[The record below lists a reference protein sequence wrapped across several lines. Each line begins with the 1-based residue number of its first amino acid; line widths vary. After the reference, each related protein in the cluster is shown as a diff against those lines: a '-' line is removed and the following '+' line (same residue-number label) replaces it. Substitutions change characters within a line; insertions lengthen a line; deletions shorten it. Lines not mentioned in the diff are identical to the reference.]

1 MIREGEGEGL
11 KYLNYFCY
19 IDRLSQT
26 DLEES
31 QENKIKKILAHA
43 YENTDYYH
51 GMFEKIGFHP
61 SRIKVKDEM
70 LKIPLLTKDIVRR
83 NFESLMARNLARS
96 HVTEASTGGSTGV
109 PMRFLRDRR
118 SLFLRRGQELYFDRW
133 MGYRIGT
140 KVAYFVSGS
149 HYDGRI
155 SQLKAR
161 VRNATCERMLSF
173 DPHDITD
180 EYLEKFLDAYLA
192 FRPAMIKC
200 FPNALTPF
208 AGFVARARVNLP
220 PVQAISCT
228 GENLYAQQR
237 GKFEHIFGGEVFEKV
252 GTRESGVFA
261 CECKEHRGLHV
272 FTEGIY
278 LELLKENGE
287 PAGPGEMGR
296 VVITDLFNMAMPLIR
311 YEIGDM
317 AVAGNGTR
325 CPCGS
330 KLPLIDKLLGRD
342 RDIVVDSYGNPKPGY
357 LFVEAIKNM
366 NLSAQIQVV
375 QENPRLLVVR
385 IAKQGM
391 NENNPDA
398 LRDDF
403 QKIVGPHVEIRF
415 EYPNTIDRDPSG
427 KFRYVISKV
436 KYW

>member
-1 MIREGEGEGL
+1 
-11 KYLNYFCY
+11 
-19 IDRLSQT
+19 
-26 DLEES
+26 
-31 QENKIKKILAHA
+31 
-43 YENTDYYH
+43 
-51 GMFEKIGFHP
+51 
-61 SRIKVKDEM
+61 
-70 LKIPLLTKDIVRR
+70 
-83 NFESLMARNLARS
+83 
-96 HVTEASTGGSTGV
+96 
-109 PMRFLRDRR
+109 
-118 SLFLRRGQELYFDRW
+118 
-133 MGYRIGT
+133 
-140 KVAYFVSGS
+140 
-149 HYDGRI
+149 
-155 SQLKAR
+155 
-161 VRNATCERMLSF
+161 
-173 DPHDITD
+173 
-180 EYLEKFLDAYLA
+180 
-192 FRPAMIKC
+192 
-200 FPNALTPF
+200 
-208 AGFVARARVNLP
+208 
-220 PVQAISCT
+220 
-228 GENLYAQQR
+228 
-237 GKFEHIFGGEVFEKV
+237 
-252 GTRESGVFA
+252 
-261 CECKEHRGLHV
+261 
-272 FTEGIY
+272 
-278 LELLKENGE
+278 
-287 PAGPGEMGR
+287 MGR

>member
-1 MIREGEGEGL
+1 M
-11 KYLNYFCY
+11 
-19 IDRLSQT
+19 
-26 DLEES
+26 
-31 QENKIKKILAHA
+31 H
-43 YENTDYYH
+43 
-51 GMFEKIGFHP
+51 
-61 SRIKVKDEM
+61 
-70 LKIPLLTKDIVRR
+70 
-83 NFESLMARNLARS
+83 
-96 HVTEASTGGSTGV
+96 
-109 PMRFLRDRR
+109 FLRDRR

-155 SQLKAR
+155 SQFKAR
-161 VRNATCERMLSF
+161 LRNATCERTLSF

-180 EYLEKFLDAYLA
+180 EYMEKFLGKYLA

-200 FPNALTPF
+200 FPNALAPF
-208 AGFVARARVNLP
+208 ASFVARVGVTLT

-237 GKFEHIFGGEVFEKV
+237 EKFQEMFGGEVYEKV
-252 GTRESGVFA
+252 GTRESGVIA
-261 CECKEHRGLHV
+261 CECKEHSGLHV

-278 LELLKENGE
+278 LEILKEDLE

-296 VVITDLFNMAMPLIR
+296 LVVTDLFNQAMPLIR

-317 AVAGNGTR
+317 AIASNGR
-325 CPCGS
+325 ICPCGS
-330 KLPLIDKLLGRD
+330 KLPLIEKLLGRD

-375 QENPRLLVVR
+375 QETPTLLVVR
-385 IAKQGM
+385 VSKQGGD
-391 NENNPDA
+391 EVHPDA
-398 LRDDF
+398 LRADF
-403 QKIVGPHVEIRF
+403 QKIVGPQIEIRF
-415 EYPNTIDRDPSG
+415 EYPDKIDRDPSG

-436 KYW
+436 KYS